1 MTRETAMFKIMGF
14 GRKNELSHSLKV
26 VGQLWKEKE
35 TPQYPIYRHVSSLP
49 QEGYF
54 FSEDLT

>member
-14 GRKNELSHSLKV
+14 GGKNEFSHSLKV

-35 TPQYPIYRHVSSLP
+35 ALQYPIYRHVSSLT
-49 QEGYF
+49 QEGHF
-54 FSEDLT
+54 FFQKT

>member
-1 MTRETAMFKIMGF
+1 MGF
-14 GRKNELSHSLKV
+14 GGKNELSHSLKV

-35 TPQYPIYRHVSSLP
+35 APQYPIYRHVSSLT
-49 QEGYF
+49 QEGHF